1 MVEQDLTLTL
11 GNDAQV
17 VLKRIIGKK
26 LDNSMWV
33 LKNRKPEEIENID
46 LLKERIAIYKK
57 LLTDLGFEE
66 MPDSVSEEDAE

>member
-1 MVEQDLTLTL
+1 MQEDLTLTL

-26 LDNSMWV
+26 LDNSMWI
-33 LKNRKPEEIENID
+33 LRNKKEKDITDID
-46 LLKERIAIYKK
+46 LLKERIEIYQK

-66 MPDSVSEEDAE
+66 MPDEINEEDAD